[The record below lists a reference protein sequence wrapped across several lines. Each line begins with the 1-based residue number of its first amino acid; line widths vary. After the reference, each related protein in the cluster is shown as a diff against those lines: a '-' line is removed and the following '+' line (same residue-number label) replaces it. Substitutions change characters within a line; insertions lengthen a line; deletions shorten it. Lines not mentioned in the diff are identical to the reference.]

1 MLLDRLEA
9 LCGHLLGTPAL
20 GYAPDEALPE
30 EALQEAEGFDE
41 ALSALISQYRRVRS
55 RVMDGVSPGRSVR

>member
-9 LCGHLLGTPAL
+9 LCGHLCGTPAL
-20 GYAPDEALPE
+20 GYATAEVLPE
-30 EALQEAEGFDE
+30 EALQEAEGFDQ

-55 RVMDGVSPGRSVR
+55 QVMDGLGPSEPVR

>member
-9 LCGHLLGTPAL
+9 LCGHLCGTPAL
-20 GYAPDEALPE
+20 GYAPTEVLPE

-41 ALSALISQYRRVRS
+41 ALSALISQYRRMRS
-55 RVMDGVSPGRSVR
+55 RVMDDVSPGRPVR